1 MEINMNY
8 RLSLQNET
16 YPVEDIRIQS
26 ASVFPQEPAAKH
38 FSFISP
44 VRLTIGQCC
53 ALRGDSEDYLLLVN
67 ACLGFSFSP
76 RFLVSGII
84 ANPADDAGS
93 AS

>member
-1 MEINMNY
+1 MNY

-16 YPVEDIRIQS
+16 YPVEDIRI
-26 ASVFPQEPAAKH
+26 PAESLRAEESTGKY

-44 VRLTIGQCC
+44 VRLTVGQRC
-53 ALRGDSEDYLLLVN
+53 ALLGESVGYRLLVN
-67 ACLGFSFSP
+67 ACLGFTFSP

-84 ANPADDAGS
+84 ASQDALAVS